1 MQRELQ
7 LREDVG
13 RRSFPGQI
21 FTQISAVL
29 AVEIHI
35 GDGHATTVV
44 VAVAVEKR
52 HAVEPQVP
60 GVENPSR
67 RTFPLLLR
75 CRSEERRVGKE
86 GVGTFRSRWSP
97 YP

>member
-21 FTQISAVL
+21 FTPISDVL

-52 HAVEPQVP
+52 HAVEPQVT

-67 RTFPLLLR
+67 RQFQLLLR
-75 CRSEERRVGKE
+75 CTLARHMKDSDQTNFGSY
-86 GVGTFRSRWSP
+86 GTIEP
-97 YP
+97 